1 MRSCFFSVKNDKI
14 PIREEPIPTAKLT
27 WWYFFSIIEESYVIS
42 IPYQIYNVIGSFSM
56 FLSAKTC
63 LRKSP
68 EFHRFL
74 MIFRS
79 KTGSAIFCESSFFN
93 QKNMFPRSYPQN
105 FGFFRKLNEI
115 SFKCIIPEDNPIPE
129 LGERTLQTRRKNIIF
144 SAFCSS
150 RDPPFNVALRR
161 VGKR

>member
-68 EFHRFL
+68 EFHRFFDDFPIQNWSGL
-74 MIFRS
+74 
-79 KTGSAIFCESSFFN
+79 FCESCFSN
-93 QKNMFPRSYPQN
+93 QKTGFPRSYPKN
-105 FGFFRKLNEI
+105 FGCFWKLSEI

>member
-1 MRSCFFSVKNDKI
+1 MHSKTIVLTNLCDLVFFRWKTIKFRSGKSSYRLQNSLGDK
-14 PIREEPIPTAKLT
+14 
-27 WWYFFSIIEESYVIS
+27 YFLIIEESYVIS

-129 LGERTLQTRRKNIIF
+129 LGERTLQTQR
-144 SAFCSS
+144 
-150 RDPPFNVALRR
+150 
-161 VGKR
+161 